1 MPINQKE
8 YPENWNEISSTIRF
22 VRAQNRCEICG
33 AENYKPHPVTRSNV
47 ILTVAHLNHDTTDNR
62 PENLKALCQRCHLSH
77 DRTDNKKR
85 RRYGRDYKTHFDN
98 LPKLFA
104 DE

>member
-1 MPINQKE
+1 MPLNSKE
-8 YPENWNEISSTIRF
+8 YPENWNEISSNIRF
-22 VRAQNRCEICG
+22 ERAQNRCELCG
-33 AENYKPHPVTRSNV
+33 AENYKPHPVTGSNV

-62 PENLKALCQRCHLSH
+62 PENLKALCQRCHFNH

-85 RRYGRDYKTHFDN
+85 KKYGRDYKTHFDK
-98 LPKLFA
+98 LPKLFK